1 MGGASL
7 LQPTERHDLL
17 VRLLRFD
24 PQPEQITA
32 LRFELLG
39 DIRAL
44 DALMTA
50 ASRRQLVSAA
60 VSRLKLNGI
69 LLPRPACDDE
79 QETIATQI
87 GRLDAELSRRR
98 AVLTQALQDIVTHL
112 NSAGVVPLILKGSM
126 SLVSGEPDWRFQRD
140 IDFAVDPAQA
150 SATVAA
156 LIEAGFVECANAGA
170 RPHHLRPMERA
181 GLPATIEPHVKL
193 AGARARAVLP
203 DQTLLQTAT
212 VETWRGLEYRQLSDA
227 GSVLHGL
234 AHHHFQN
241 RGYIYGTLSL
251 KGLLEFA
258 SAVCRLDAAAVS
270 QLAEITRPRA
280 RLSAGLDLWCA
291 LARRVLNV
299 SLPQGLETGA
309 IAERDAEIV
318 AQRYLSGHTVS
329 PVRGVQ
335 EHLRL
340 TRDQLSK
347 GATGSGVLQTVLDG
361 CHSAVW
367 LDYQEQRCKASGII
381 DA

>member
-1 MGGASL
+1 MSGTSL
-7 LQPTERHDLL
+7 LQPNERHDLL

-24 PQPEQITA
+24 PHPEQISA

-44 DALMTA
+44 EALMSA
-50 ASRRQLVSAA
+50 ASRRQLISAA
-60 VSRLKLNGI
+60 ISRLKLNGI
-69 LLPRPACDDE
+69 LLPRPAREDE
-79 QETIATQI
+79 RETIATQI
-87 GRLDAELSRRR
+87 GHLDAELSRRR
-98 AVLTQALQDIVTHL
+98 AALTQALQDIVAQL
-112 NSAGVVPLILKGSM
+112 NSAGIVPLILKGSM

-140 IDFAVDPAQA
+140 IDFAVDQAQA

-156 LIEAGFVECANAGA
+156 LTKAGFVECANGGA

-181 GLPATIEPHVKL
+181 GLPTTIEPHVKL

-203 DQTLLQTAT
+203 DQILLQTET
-212 VETWRGLEYRQLSDA
+212 VETWRGLQYRRLSDA

-241 RGYIYGTLSL
+241 RGYIYGTFSL

-258 SAVCRLDAAAVS
+258 SSVSRLDAAAVS
-270 QLAEITRPRA
+270 QLAEITGPRA

-291 LARRVLNV
+291 LARRVLNT
-299 SLPQGLETGA
+299 SLPQGLETGD

-318 AQRYLSGHTVS
+318 AQRHLSGHTVS
-329 PVRGVQ
+329 PVRGVR

-340 TRDQLSK
+340 TRDQLPK
-347 GATGSGVLQTVLDG
+347 GTAGRGVLQTVLDG

-367 LDYQEQRCKASGII
+367 LDYQEQRSKASGII
-381 DA
+381 DV